1 MKKILIAGGAG
12 FIGSNLCK
20 EFVDSN
26 YEVSVFDNNIQYFYP
41 MNKFSIRNMDYR
53 HKVLLKNVN
62 LIRGN
67 TLDNNDLRRA
77 INNIKPNYI
86 INLAALPLAVTA
98 IKNTEEAFSSILQTT
113 QNFLEIIRDIS
124 FLDKYVHISS
134 SMIYG
139 DFQNDPNPEDSKKE
153 PKEIYGSFKLA
164 SEYLVKGYTQRYD
177 LKSVIIRPSA
187 VYGPTDN
194 NYRVI
199 QKFIENILDKK
210 KIIAN
215 NPDSNRL
222 DFTYVKDLV
231 NGIKL
236 ATIKDTGNLEI
247 FNLTRGEGRT
257 LKDVIEILKSKIGDF
272 QIEINQDKSFYPKR
286 GTLDISN
293 AKSKL
298 GFNPKYNLEK
308 GIDDY
313 LSYLQ
318 QNDKY

>member
-1 MKKILIAGGAG
+1 MKKVLIAGGAG

-20 EFVDSN
+20 EFIDSN

-41 MNKFSIRNMDYR
+41 MNKFSIKNMEYR

-67 TLDNNDLRRA
+67 TLDVNDLRRS
-77 INNIKPNYI
+77 INKSKPNFI

-113 QNFLEIIRDIS
+113 QNFLEIIRDTNYIE
-124 FLDKYVHISS
+124 KYVHISS

-139 DFQNDPNPEDSKKE
+139 DFQKSPNPENATKE

-164 SEYLVKGYTQRYD
+164 SEYLVKGYSQRFD
-177 LKSVIIRPSA
+177 INSVIIRPSA

-199 QKFIENILDKK
+199 QKFIENILEKK

-215 NPDSNRL
+215 NPDSNKL

-236 ATIKDTGNLEI
+236 ATTTETGNLEI
-247 FNLTRGEGRT
+247 FNLTRGEGRS
-257 LKDVIEILKSKIGDF
+257 LLDVINILKSKIGDF

-286 GTLDISN
+286 GSLDISN
-293 AKSKL
+293 AKNKI
-298 GFNPKYNLEK
+298 NYDPKFSLEK
-308 GIDDY
+308 GIEDY
-313 LSYLQ
+313 LSYLK
-318 QNDKY
+318 NNEKY